1 MITTNLLSGERVA
14 LRAMEPEDLEILYT
28 LENNTDIWNV
38 SSINAP
44 YSRYTLKQF
53 IAKGTHDVYTD
64 GQLRLMIESIEDGTV
79 IGMVDLV
86 DFNPRHL
93 RAEIG
98 IILAHDYQ
106 NKGFGTEV
114 LFLMERY
121 ENMPITSNMV
131 TQKQSTVT
139 KPFAPEIFC
148 AASPYT
154 KTFLSASMTFIFF
167 LEMAILVK
175 TFLL

>member
-121 ENMPITSNMV
+121 VHQFLHLKQLYAYICTNNEPSVKLFTKAGYTSTSTLRKWLYINDEFV
-131 TQKQSTVT
+131 DAKIFQK
-139 KPFAPEIFC
+139 
-148 AASPYT
+148 
-154 KTFLSASMTFIFF
+154 FI
-167 LEMAILVK
+167 
-175 TFLL
+175 